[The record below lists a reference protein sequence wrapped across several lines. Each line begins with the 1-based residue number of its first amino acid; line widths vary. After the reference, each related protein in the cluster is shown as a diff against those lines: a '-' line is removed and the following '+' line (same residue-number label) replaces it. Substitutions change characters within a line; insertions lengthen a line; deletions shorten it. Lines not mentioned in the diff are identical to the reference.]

1 MVREVASVTATPL
14 DNWFK
19 EDDYPPLRKAMAEIG
34 GLLVD
39 SINDKVGL
47 EDFSKSLPNLDNW
60 LMSQAI
66 SPRAR
71 IWLGTFWD
79 EAIRLSLNIAES
91 VASMSE
97 EKVNEIIREH
107 AQSRGNVTNGKAR

>member
-1 MVREVASVTATPL
+1 MVREVACVTATPL
-14 DNWFK
+14 DNWFE
-19 EDDYPPLRKAMAEIG
+19 EDDYPLLRKAMAEIG
-34 GLLVD
+34 GLLID
-39 SINDKVGL
+39 SINDKVGV
-47 EDFSKSLPNLDNW
+47 EDFSKRLPNLDKW

-79 EAIRLSLNIAES
+79 GAIHLSAEIAES

-97 EKVNEIIREH
+97 EKINEIIREH
-107 AQSRGNVTNGKAR
+107 AQSRGNVTNGEAR